1 MSVGMLV
8 REKPMAKPKGRPKT
22 SERDDVTVRLDRGI
36 VAKAKV
42 IAARR
47 DVSLAELLSEMIRET
62 VDQSYDKMVRE
73 MAAESGRPRPKGG
86 KGGNG

>member
-8 REKPMAKPKGRPKT
+8 RSKPKGRPRT
-22 SERDDVTVRLDRGI
+22 SERDDVTVRLDRAI

-47 DVSLAELLSEMIRET
+47 DVSLAELLSEMVRET
-62 VDQSYDKMVRE
+62 VDQSYDKMVEE
-73 MAAESGRPRPKGG
+73 MSSERSGRPKGG
-86 KGGNG
+86 KGGN